1 VLLREQARR
10 TNTKMVDLA
19 ASLLASHRLL
29 SGERAPAPSGEELLT
44 PRDDVDLAKASCLS
58 LRTGSVP

>member
-10 TNTKMVDLA
+10 TNTKMVDVA

-29 SGERAPAPSGEELLT
+29 SGERPPATSGGKVL
-44 PRDDVDLAKASCLS
+44 
-58 LRTGSVP
+58 GSTDQGTD